1 MGADEPAEAAQLIG
15 PWFHSHEEDSPGVVV
30 YRPASFAFP
39 RARMPRDSITLGPD
53 GSAAVGQ
60 PGPADRA
67 DQTPATWHVAGN
79 QVVVDTEGGRTLRL
93 TVGELDQTVLIM
105 RSVQREGRDDDEHTM
120 E

>member
-1 MGADEPAEAAQLIG
+1 MNARTPGGGAMLVGQ
-15 PWFHSHEEDSPGVVV
+15 WFHSHEEDRPGEAV
-30 YRPASFAFP
+30 YRPTSFAFP